1 MKNEE
6 DKRWDR
12 YRIANASF
20 PHTRIIELTKQ
31 LEYTHPKKGET
42 IVEVGTGNGILTI
55 ELAKRV
61 DGEGKIITYDY
72 QKVNVENIKK
82 TKGNLPIA
90 AFHQDSY
97 YGLNLPNESVDKV
110 STLASLHH
118 YDNYKEKTGFRGR
131 KKIISEFYKILKKGG
146 LLVIGDVADK
156 TPSQRYFYAIDNPIH
171 CYPSGHP
178 HDFPDEEKI
187 VALCKEIGF
196 KNIKFKVEQ
205 VPWQFENEKKA
216 ALFLNKL
223 HNAKCSPEESLNIAK
238 KYLSHWHEKGIFYLE
253 WQLFYLTAEK

>member
-1 MKNEE
+1 MYILSCLDCKT
-6 DKRWDR
+6 R
-12 YRIANASF
+12 YIQGRIVAQI
-20 PHTRIIELTKQ
+20 P
-31 LEYTHPKKGET
+31 
-42 IVEVGTGNGILTI
+42 IL
-55 ELAKRV
+55 
-61 DGEGKIITYDY
+61 
-72 QKVNVENIKK
+72 
-82 TKGNLPIA
+82 
-90 AFHQDSY
+90 
-97 YGLNLPNESVDKV
+97 
-110 STLASLHH
+110 ST
-118 YDNYKEKTGFRGR
+118 
-131 KKIISEFYKILKKGG
+131 
-146 LLVIGDVADK
+146 
-156 TPSQRYFYAIDNPIH
+156 YAIDNPIH